1 MPREETN
8 VAAQCNRRESIH
20 TMARAAAG
28 MALSQLPCLAETGP
42 TRTLPHRTLGRTGVN
57 VSIIGLGLGPLGLGG
72 FSSAELQAAAEAAIS
87 EGLTYFDVQWDYGQA
102 ERHLAPVVK
111 AHRSEVFLVS
121 KTWEQPRAEAVASI
135 RESARRLG
143 VERIDAVLLN
153 NIGDFNLDRL
163 TTPEGVLAGLKQAR
177 KEGLVRFLGICGHMR
192 AGHFVQALNTGE
204 FDIVMLPINFV
215 DRHTYAFES
224 AVLPVAAARGAGVVA
239 MKVLGGAF
247 KYDTRRQRAR
257 VTGRDYEPAIRYA
270 LGTKGLATAVVG
282 CKSVEEIRLAAR
294 AARRFRP
301 LPPEELEPLLARGK
315 RMAAQWGPHL
325 GPV

>member
-1 MPREETN
+1 MG
-8 VAAQCNRRESIH
+8 AQCDRRESIH
-20 TMARAAAG
+20 TLARAAAG
-28 MALSQLPCLAETGP
+28 IALSQLPCRAETEP

-57 VSIIGLGLGPLGLGG
+57 VPIIGLGLGPLGLGG
-72 FSSAELQAAAEAAIS
+72 FSSAELEAAAEAAIR
-87 EGLTYFDVQWDYGQA
+87 EGITYFDVQWDYGQA
-102 ERHLAPVVK
+102 ERHLAPVLK

-121 KTWEQPRAEAVASI
+121 KTWQQPRAEAFASI

-143 VERIDAVLLN
+143 VQHIDAVLLN
-153 NIGDFNLDRL
+153 NIGDFNLDLL

-204 FDIVMLPINFV
+204 FDLVMLPINFV
-215 DRHTYAFES
+215 DRHTYAFETT
-224 AVLPVAAARGAGVVA
+224 VLPVAAARGTGIVA

-257 VTGRDYEPAIRYA
+257 LTGRDYELALRYA
-270 LGTKGLATAVVG
+270 LGTKGVAAAVVG
-282 CKSVEEIRLAAR
+282 CKSIEEIRLAAR
-294 AARRFRP
+294 AARRFQP
-301 LPPEELEPLLARGK
+301 LSPEELQPLLARGK
-315 RMAAQWGPHL
+315 PMAARWGTHL